1 MKKKRKVAKRKP
13 VAKRK
18 KVVKTKKVKK
28 VVKAKPKA
36 KKKAVK
42 AKAVRRGRPKGSKN
56 KTQLLTPT
64 LVIAP
69 IPVLVGEV
77 LVVEAP
83 TPVETVVVE
92 TPTLVEIPLNA
103 DGTKTDTEQ

>member
-18 KVVKTKKVKK
+18 AKVTKKVVRKTKKVVKKAKK
-28 VVKAKPKA
+28 VVKAI
-36 KKKAVK
+36 
-42 AKAVRRGRPKGSKN
+42 RRGRPKGSKN

-64 LVIAP
+64 LAIV
-69 IPVLVGEV
+69 PVLVNEV
-77 LVVEAP
+77 LVVETP

-92 TPTLVEIPLNA
+92 TPTPVEIPLNA

>member
-18 KVVKTKKVKK
+18 AKVTKKVVRKTKKVVKKAKK
-28 VVKAKPKA
+28 VVKAI
-36 KKKAVK
+36 
-42 AKAVRRGRPKGSKN
+42 RRGRPKGSKN

-64 LVIAP
+64 LAIAP
-69 IPVLVGEV
+69 VPVLAGMRV

-92 TPTLVEIPLNA
+92 TPTPVEIPLNA